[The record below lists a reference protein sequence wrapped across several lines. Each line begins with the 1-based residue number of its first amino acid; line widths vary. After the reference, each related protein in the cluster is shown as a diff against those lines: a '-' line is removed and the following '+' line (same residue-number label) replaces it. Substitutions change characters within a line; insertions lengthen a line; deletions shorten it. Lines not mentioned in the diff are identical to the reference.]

1 MDDLISR
8 QAAIDALM
16 VWEEESKWDEECL
29 EHRGEPFLT
38 APSDVVEQLPS
49 AQPEIVRCRECKRWN
64 TVLDRNK
71 AEYGLCQNRSQLEA
85 TKADFYC
92 ANGERRSENDGN

>member
-1 MDDLISR
+1 MSDLISR
-8 QAAIDALM
+8 QAAIDALHQ
-16 VWEEESKWDEECL
+16 WEQEYTWDEYDAKYS
-29 EHRGEPFLT
+29 PSVVS
-38 APSDVVEQLPS
+38 PSDVIAELPS

-71 AEYGLCQNRSQLEA
+71 AEYGLCQNRSQLAA

-92 ANGERRSENDGN
+92 ADGERRSER

>member
-8 QAAIDALM
+8 QAAIDFFKDQGM
-16 VWEEESKWDEECL
+16 I
-29 EHRGEPFLT
+29 T
-38 APSDVVEQLPS
+38 AAIYMERMPS

-92 ANGERRSENDGN
+92 ADGERRSEDE

>member
-1 MDDLISR
+1 MMADLIDR
-8 QAAIDALM
+8 QAAIDAI
-16 VWEEESKWDEECL
+16 
-29 EHRGEPFLT
+29 GEVHPLDYNARST
-38 APSDVVEQLPS
+38 KARIEQLPTI
-49 AQPEIVRCRECKRWN
+49 EIVRCRECKRWN

-92 ANGERRSENDGN
+92 ADGERRSENERPN